1 MIDWINTLLV
11 SLSMSIDAMM
21 VSATNGLKKNM
32 PSWKILLQQSMRYTS
47 ALFILSYLLEILS
60 LFFFHYRHYNIR
72 SFFLSVLLA
81 KQIAKYLEKW
91 AGLIAAIVFLAV
103 GLKILL
109 EGIL

>member
-1 MIDWINTLLV
+1 
-11 SLSMSIDAMM
+11 MSVDAMM
-21 VSATNGLKKNM
+21 VSTTNGLKKNM

-60 LFFFHYRHYNIR
+60 LFFSIIGITTFVL
-72 SFFLSVLLA
+72 SFLSALLA

-103 GLKILL
+103 GLKIS
-109 EGIL
+109 